1 MDKDLVFKDDKV
13 QFNLFISK
21 SVKERFRRMVALKY
35 QTIERG
41 LVSYEAEQALN
52 SWLAMIGTQTQS
64 TQADL
69 TNTKGNPVPVVH
81 NLKNAI
87 KDYLMNTGRYENEPQ
102 FVPHKFL
109 VEALSAIKGTDQR
122 TVRKWAKLLEQYGCI
137 KQVGVSQWELT

>member
-122 TVRKWAKLLEQYGCI
+122 
-137 KQVGVSQWELT
+137 